1 MTIIEIMFENGVFKE
16 KYKNIIEIYP
26 HKAMNSKLFNI
37 ALKDLIRQDY
47 KLYKM
52 SDNWIRAF
60 KK

>member
-1 MTIIEIMFENGVFKE
+1 MFENGVFKE